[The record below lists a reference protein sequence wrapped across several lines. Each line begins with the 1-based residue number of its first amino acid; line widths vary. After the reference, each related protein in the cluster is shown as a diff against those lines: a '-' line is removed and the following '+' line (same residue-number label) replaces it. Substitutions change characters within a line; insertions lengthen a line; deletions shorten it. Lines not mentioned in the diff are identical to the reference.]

1 MKKDFKF
8 YLGFITTMFV
18 GVIITP
24 FYAVAITII
33 RSAIFLW
40 ELIWDIITFM
50 PKATYEYERVYLKR
64 MWEEEQERMKQ
75 RIDKIKRN

>member
-64 MWEEEQERMKQ
+64 MWEEEQERIKQ
-75 RIDKIKRN
+75 TIDKIKRN